1 MKRRSLKTGLLV
13 QILLFVILMVMIIT
27 TINIRMQNE
36 KTRNLTMDVLSRE
49 SVSYASEVNNWWSGV
64 TQRVQQT
71 ADIYRNTPE
80 MSYDDTLAMLLELTK
95 LDPDSQDI
103 YIGYADTGVFLDGS
117 GWVPDDTFVFNDRG
131 WFIGAVNNKGEIYT
145 SDPYV
150 DASTGKTCLACAIL
164 LRDGVVLSSDV
175 NFDKVTEKLA
185 GFQSSSPDA
194 KFYII
199 NKESKDILVS
209 NVQDLAGENVAESKD
224 PLMQGLNS
232 VFTSLNTSASTSE
245 NKVQIARTSAGKVMY
260 ASTEIAGTSWV
271 VVSAVPY
278 SFVSAGTNQ
287 TIVLNIVIAIVL
299 LAVLAVIVFIS
310 VSRALN
316 PVSTITERITD
327 ISEGNFAVSIVPVG
341 NNEITTLSESLNE
354 YIQKMRATLQNLAK
368 ISRDMNESAGQCYD
382 ISQTLSS
389 ANQTQGDSVGK
400 LNTTLG
406 DMNASIDEVAR
417 AATELADTSAQLS
430 QSAEEVRNLCNETL
444 EASNSGRSEM
454 EQMTASVRT
463 LSDTI
468 RSLTDIIRVTS
479 KSVAEITGITDAI
492 NAISE
497 QTNLLSLNAS
507 IEAARAGE
515 MGRGF
520 AVVASEV
527 GVLAKQS
534 SEATDMIR
542 KLVADITHNIEEISE
557 KAEICVGDM
566 ETCLHGVE
574 GANRSFDSIC
584 EDVAKATDGIADI
597 ANGIERINDVASG
610 NAAITQEQAA
620 SIQEILNLSDSI
632 VEDSSVLRTETDNI
646 SGVSENLNNYADA
659 VNSDLSQYQL

>member
-1 MKRRSLKTGLLV
+1 MLV

>member
-199 NKESKDILVS
+199 NKETKDILVS

-232 VFTSLNTSASTSE
+232 VFASLNTSASTSE

-389 ANQTQGDSVGK
+389 ANQTQGDSIGK

-468 RSLTDIIRVTS
+468 RSLTDIIRVTA